1 MTNTTDDTRA
11 GGEPHDP
18 DDRLPPAVPAEP
30 AVPDPTAAAAASAAT
45 VTAASPDGVP
55 PAAAPA
61 ADEVPGVPPA
71 ASVPSAA
78 PAPAAGLRGILAGFA
93 RRHTALLLF
102 LGALAVLLPGLSYGL
117 WDPWE
122 THYAE
127 VARRVATDGDWVTLR
142 WGNVDSAPS
151 DVHKDFLFFSKP
163 VLTFWLMALSF
174 LVFGVGEFAARL
186 PLVLFAAGTVSL
198 SYFYLRRL
206 VGPRGALLSALLL
219 LLTPMFAMLGRHAM
233 TDIPFVAP
241 LTVGTLAFAAVL
253 FDPQTSSRHAY
264 VGYLCLGLAT
274 LAKGLLGFLL
284 PGAAL
289 LALLFFTAR
298 AEDWRQ
304 GGISLAELFAAVRRW
319 WAARAGAAAP
329 SAETP
334 SLRAAAKP
342 WLVAAAWGVVL
353 VALAAAAGGILA
365 RSSGVRYGTFLG
377 AALVLVV
384 VVLRANG
391 ERWRRLRLPTGLPIF
406 LLVCATWYVPV
417 ILRHKLAFVREFF
430 LVHHFGRAS
439 TGLGLDLTGLDIHEG
454 SSGYYVQQLGFALFP
469 WLVALPAAAVAWAR
483 SLAPGPAAE
492 PPEPADGP
500 GGRAVFVLVIAWAA
514 ITWVLFTTS
523 QVKFH
528 HYIFPA
534 VPALA
539 ILAGVGLDR
548 LLRRGVGRWEALA
561 LLAGAALAVLAWR
574 ELSEDPHRLT
584 RLFSYRYTRRF
595 PEFAWMRPAFQVVLG
610 VALAGA
616 AVGLVAAWRRTR
628 RAAAAPPDRLE
639 ASGAPVLVG
648 AALLAAAGLT
658 VTALH
663 GHVPRLSAW
672 ISQQQAF
679 RALDAQDWRPDD
691 RLVSW
696 ANNWRGEVFYSQDR
710 VIVVEPGDKRAEA
723 KLRGI
728 LRLPGRVFFVTTDP
742 RGLRGAVSRAVGAAA
757 ARDHFTLLTPEGPE
771 QGGFAAARYDGPTAG
786 RYEPRVSAAPADTVR
801 PAGAPPGQELQL
813 REPSGRGRLQLA
825 AVRLGT
831 GRVRRGGSITID
843 LYFRCLAPSQ
853 RDWEVFIHAD
863 GPPPS
868 RTPRA
873 GNGDHGFTGGAVAT
887 SACRTGELLLDRW
900 ELEIAAGVPS
910 GAYQLFAGLWHPPS
924 GDRMKV
930 EPPTAVSSPGA
941 DAGPIEAEHADRA
954 YLGEVV
960 VEP

>member
-1 MTNTTDDTRA
+1 MTQTTDEKPEVEGSGGPT
-11 GGEPHDP
+11 GEPETGAP
-18 DDRLPPAVPAEP
+18 SPSGESPPTGEVAEPGAAPVPAATP
-30 AVPDPTAAAAASAAT
+30 ADAGRGAWAAVQA
-45 VTAASPDGVP
+45 
-55 PAAAPA
+55 
-61 ADEVPGVPPA
+61 
-71 ASVPSAA
+71 
-78 PAPAAGLRGILAGFA
+78 FA

-142 WGNVDSAPS
+142 WGNADSAPS
-151 DVHKDFLFFSKP
+151 DVHRQFLFFSKP

-186 PLVLFAAGTVSL
+186 PLALLAAGMVGL
-198 SYFYLRRL
+198 SYAYLRRL

-241 LTVGTLAFAAVL
+241 MTVGTLAFAAVL
-253 FDPQTSSRHAY
+253 YDPRTGPRHAY

-289 LALLFFTAR
+289 LALLFVTAR
-298 AEDWRQ
+298 AADWRH
-304 GGISLAELFAAVRRW
+304 GGTSLAELLATARRW
-319 WAARAGAAAP
+319 WNDRRSGAPAAG
-329 SAETP
+329 EGP

-342 WLVAAAWGVVL
+342 WLAAAAWASLL
-353 VALAAAAGGILA
+353 VALAAAAGGVLA
-365 RSSGVRYGTFLG
+365 RGPGVRYGALLG
-377 AALVLVV
+377 AAAVAVV
-384 VVLRANG
+384 AVLRANG
-391 ERWRRLRLPTGLPIF
+391 DRWRRLRLPTGLPLF
-406 LLVCATWYVPV
+406 LAVCATWYLPV
-417 ILRHKLAFVREFF
+417 ILRHRMAFVREFF

-439 TGLGLDLTGLDIHEG
+439 TGIGLDLTGLDLHDNT
-454 SSGYYVQQLGFALFP
+454 SGYYLQQLGYALFP
-469 WLVALPAAAVAWAR
+469 WLAALPAALVAWAR
-483 SLAPGPAAE
+483 SLGRRPATGD
-492 PPEPADGP
+492 PEPADGP
-500 GGRAVFVLVIAWAA
+500 GGRAMFTLAVAWAA
-514 ITWVLFTTS
+514 VTFVLFTTS

-548 LLRRGVGRWEALA
+548 LWRHGPGRWEALA
-561 LLAGAALAVLAWR
+561 LLGGAVLAVLAWR
-574 ELSEDPHRLT
+574 ELSDDPHRLA

-595 PEFAWMRPAFQVVLG
+595 PEFPWMRPVFLSALA
-610 VALAGA
+610 VALAGVA
-616 AVGLVAAWRRTR
+616 AALVAAWRRSR
-628 RAAAAPPDRLE
+628 RPPASAPRRLE
-639 ASGAPVLVG
+639 RAGAPVLAG
-648 AALLAAAGLT
+648 TALLAAAGLT
-658 VTALH
+658 LAALH
-663 GHVPRLSAW
+663 AHVPRLSKW
-672 ISQQQAF
+672 ISQQEAF
-679 RALDAQDWRPDD
+679 RVLDAQDHRPDD

-696 ANNWRGEVFYSQDR
+696 ANNWRGEVFYSRDR

-728 LRLPGRVFFVTTDP
+728 LRRPGRVRFITTDP

-757 ARDHFTLLTPEGPE
+757 ARDHFQVLTPEG
-771 QGGFAAARYDGPTAG
+771 QGGFAAAVYDGPTAE
-786 RYEPRVSAAPADTVR
+786 RYEPRVAALPAGTAR
-801 PAGAPPGQELQL
+801 PAGAPEGRDVQL
-813 REPSGRGRLQLA
+813 REPSGRGNLQLA
-825 AVRLGT
+825 GVRLGA
-831 GRVRRGGSITID
+831 GRVRRGASLPLD

-863 GPPPS
+863 GPPPA
-868 RTPRA
+868 RTPRV

-900 ELEIAAGVPS
+900 DLEIAAGVAT
-910 GAYQLFAGLWHPPS
+910 GTYQVFAGLWHPPS
-924 GDRMKV
+924 GDRMRV
-930 EPPTAVSSPGA
+930 EPESAVSSPGA
-941 DAGPIEAEHADRA
+941 DAGPIEAEHADRV
-954 YLGEVV
+954 YLGEIV

>member
-1 MTNTTDDTRA
+1 MTDEKDEMP
-11 GGEPHDP
+11 G
-18 DDRLPPAVPAEP
+18 VEP
-30 AVPDPTAAAAASAAT
+30 ADESAERSA
-45 VTAASPDGVP
+45 
-55 PAAAPA
+55 AAAPA
-61 ADEVPGVPPA
+61 SPPSSA
-71 ASVPSAA
+71 GPPEGPEPDGGAA
-78 PAPAAGLRGILAGFA
+78 PAVVPVAAEPSSAGPRGPWAAALAFA

-102 LGALAVLLPGLSYGL
+102 LGSLAVLLPGLSYGL

-142 WGNVDSAPS
+142 WGNADSAPS
-151 DVHKDFLFFSKP
+151 DVHKQFLFFSKP

-186 PLVLFAAGTVSL
+186 PLALLAAGTVSL
-198 SYFYLRRL
+198 SFFYLRRL
-206 VGPRGALLSALLL
+206 VGLRAALLSALLL

-241 LTVGTLAFAAVL
+241 MTVGTLAFAAVL
-253 FDPQTSSRHAY
+253 FDPRTSARHAY

-289 LALLFFTAR
+289 LALLFVTAR

-304 GGISLAELFAAVRRW
+304 GGTSLAELFAAARRW
-319 WAARAGAAAP
+319 RAGRAGGASPAGEGPALRVAAR
-329 SAETP
+329 
-334 SLRAAAKP
+334 P
-342 WLVAAAWGVVL
+342 WLAAAAWGGLL
-353 VALAAAAGGILA
+353 VALAAAAGGVLA
-365 RSSGVRYGTFLG
+365 RSRGVRYGAVLG
-377 AALVLVV
+377 AALVVV
-384 VVLRANG
+384 VAVLRANG
-391 ERWRRLRLPTGLPIF
+391 DRWRRLRFPTGLPLF
-406 LLVCATWYVPV
+406 LLVCASWYVPV
-417 ILRHKLAFVREFF
+417 ILRHKMAFVREFF

-439 TGLGLDLTGLDIHEG
+439 TGVGLDLTGLDLHDNT
-454 SSGYYVQQLGFALFP
+454 SGYYLQQLGYALFP
-469 WLVALPAAAVAWAR
+469 WLVALPAAAVGWAR
-483 SLAPGPAAE
+483 SLVRGATADE
-492 PPEPADGP
+492 PEPADGP
-500 GGRAVFVLVIAWAA
+500 GGRALFVLVVAWTAV
-514 ITWVLFTTS
+514 TWVLFTTS

-539 ILAGVGLDR
+539 VLAGVGLDR
-548 LLRRGVGRWEALA
+548 LLRHGVGRFEALA
-561 LLAGAALAVLAWR
+561 LLAGGVLAALAWR
-574 ELSEDPHRLT
+574 ELADDPHRLA

-595 PEFAWMRPAFQVVLG
+595 PEFAWLRPVFLAALG

-616 AVGLVAAWRRTR
+616 AAALVAAWRRSR
-628 RAAAAPPDRLE
+628 RSPAASPGPLE
-639 ASGAPVLVG
+639 RAGVPVLAGGV
-648 AALLAAAGLT
+648 LLAAAGLT
-658 VTALH
+658 LVALH
-663 GHVPRLSAW
+663 GHVPRLSRW

-679 RALDAQDWRPDD
+679 RALDAQERRPDD

-696 ANNWRGEVFYSQDR
+696 ANNWRGEVFYSHDR

-728 LRLPGRVFFVTTDP
+728 LRQPGRVWFVTTDA

-757 ARDHFTLLTPEGPE
+757 AREHFSVLTPEG
-771 QGGFAAARYDGPTAG
+771 QGGFAAAVYDGPTAG
-786 RYEPRVSAAPADTVR
+786 RYEPRVRALPASAVR
-801 PAGAPPGQELQL
+801 PAGAPEGQDVQL

-825 AVRLGT
+825 GVRLGT
-831 GRVRRGGSITID
+831 GRVKRGGNLPID

-863 GPPPS
+863 GPPPA
-868 RTPRA
+868 RTPRV

-900 ELEIAAGVPS
+900 ELEIAGGVPT
-910 GAYQLFAGLWHPPS
+910 GTYQVFAGLWHPPS
-924 GDRMKV
+924 GDRMRV
-930 EPPTAVSSPGA
+930 EPEAAVQSPGA
-941 DAGPIEAEHADRA
+941 DAGPPEAEHADRA
-954 YLGEVV
+954 YLGEIV